1 MREES
6 YQLKLG
12 LHVSYALGSHVL
24 LLHQLE
30 LIVNE
35 ADKPLPYRVYIF
47 VIAVTCI
54 SAQFWREKM
63 VRSLTMGLCISI
75 VVLIKAPLQL

>member
-12 LHVSYALGSHVL
+12 LHVSYALGGSCTAR
-24 LLHQLE
+24 LHQLE

-54 SAQFWREKM
+54 STQFWRENGKIPHNGT
-63 VRSLTMGLCISI
+63 LY
-75 VVLIKAPLQL
+75 

>member
-1 MREES
+1 MERNKDARRELSAEVRS
-6 YQLKLG
+6 ACVLCTG
-12 LHVSYALGSHVL
+12 GSCTAR
-24 LLHQLE
+24 LHQLE

-54 SAQFWREKM
+54 STQFWRENGKIPHNGT
-63 VRSLTMGLCISI
+63 LY
-75 VVLIKAPLQL
+75 

>member
-6 YQLKLG
+6 YQLKFG
-12 LHVSYALGSHVL
+12 LHVFYALGGGGHVL
-24 LLHQLE
+24 LLHRLE
-30 LIVNE
+30 LTVSE

-54 SAQFWREKM
+54 STQFWR
-63 VRSLTMGLCISI
+63 R
-75 VVLIKAPLQL
+75 